1 MLSISLINEL
11 TSVEIFSATLSP
23 AALHPSATL
32 KSSDKSDE
40 FLPLR
45 IASPIN
51 DVNGDITIW
60 LVPAS
65 LTDGKTIW

>member
-23 AALHPSATL
+23 AAVHPSATL
-32 KSSDKSDE
+32 RSSDKSDA
-40 FLPLR
+40 FLPFK

-51 DVNGDITIW
+51 DVNGEIT
-60 LVPAS
+60 
-65 LTDGKTIW
+65 T